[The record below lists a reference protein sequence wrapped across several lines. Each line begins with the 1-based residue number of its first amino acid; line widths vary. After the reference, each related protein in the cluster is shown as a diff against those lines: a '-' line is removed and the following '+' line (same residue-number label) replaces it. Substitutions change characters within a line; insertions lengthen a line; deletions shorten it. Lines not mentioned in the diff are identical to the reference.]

1 MVINRCSTRKQSTDW
16 QVYNKFGQRRAK
28 RMRGIKKKCSRATQ
42 IGRCP
47 CLVLQPRH
55 SPHCSVNRSCTRAST
70 WEVSPADAHAPFVQ
84 VSAREPLS
92 SGPPPDTLV
101 QHRQHDSIPHLCSFP
116 VSANHCRRVA
126 CCIAYFLTSFCLVNG
141 AAPPVS
147 KVMPGTEEELNEY
160 LLFKCLRINRF
171 INK

>member
-28 RMRGIKKKCSRATQ
+28 RMREIKKKCSRATQ

-55 SPHCSVNRSCTRAST
+55 GPRCSVNRSCTRAST

-116 VSANHCRRVA
+116 VSANHCRLLHAASRTSSLASVL
-126 CCIAYFLTSFCLVNG
+126 LTGLH
-141 AAPPVS
+141 PQ
-147 KVMPGTEEELNEY
+147 Y
-160 LLFKCLRINRF
+160 LK
-171 INK
+171 